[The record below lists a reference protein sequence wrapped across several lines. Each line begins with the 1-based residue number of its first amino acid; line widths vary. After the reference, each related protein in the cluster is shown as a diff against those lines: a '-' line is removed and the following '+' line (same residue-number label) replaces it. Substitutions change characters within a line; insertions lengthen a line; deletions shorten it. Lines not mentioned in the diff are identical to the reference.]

1 MAELRIKPH
10 YQQVAERQVRLRQWT
25 LYRRHQ
31 AMGLLM
37 IAAAV
42 LLFWLLRGHRD
53 WLFTSGWWRL

>member
-1 MAELRIKPH
+1 MVQVRIKPH
-10 YQQVAERQVRLRQWT
+10 YRQVAERRVRLRQWV

-53 WLFTSGWWRL
+53 WLFTPGWWRL